1 MHRSWRDGEMYFFFN
16 ESDKAES
23 RVATIA
29 GRGQAQVW
37 DLGSERIHGMS
48 GATAEND
55 SVRLPLVLQ
64 PYEAKVVVVGP
75 LPAEVRDS
83 EVSLVSGTTLAEL
96 GGDWTLDMNGK
107 QTTTPL
113 KSWEDLGTP
122 SFVGP
127 AIYHKQFTAPTV
139 PAGKK
144 VFLEIAD
151 ARDYVRIR
159 VNGAIFDASA
169 WQPYRW
175 DITSALQPGSNDLQ
189 INVYASPSGRGGGG
203 APPAGAAPA
212 ATGAQAG
219 QVGPTGSATAIA
231 AAGGGNRFRGVT
243 SPVVSG
249 LIGPVR
255 LVAR

>member
-1 MHRSWRDGEMYFFFN
+1 L
-16 ESDKAES
+16 
-23 RVATIA
+23 
-29 GRGQAQVW
+29 
-37 DLGSERIHGMS
+37 DL
-48 GATAEND
+48 
-55 SVRLPLVLQ
+55 
-64 PYEAKVVVVGP
+64 
-75 LPAEVRDS
+75 
-83 EVSLVSGTTLAEL
+83 
-96 GGDWTLDMNGK
+96 NGK
-107 QTTTPL
+107 QLTTPL
-113 KSWEDLGTP
+113 TSWEDLGTQ

-144 VFLEIAD
+144 IFLEIAD

-159 VNGAIFDASA
+159 VNGATFDAHA

-175 DITSALQPGSNDLQ
+175 DITSSLQPGSNDLQ
-189 INVYASPSGRGGGG
+189 INVFASPSGRGGGG
-203 APPAGAAPA
+203 AAAAAG
-212 ATGAQAG
+212 GRAG

-243 SPVVSG
+243 SPVLSG